1 MERFLQVLFKLEER
15 KTKVKTEV
23 VAGIVTFMT
32 MAYIIVVNP
41 AILAAAGIPRG
52 PSMVATILAA
62 FFGTLIM
69 GIYAKRPFAMAPYMG
84 ENAFIAFTVVNF
96 SGIVGR
102 QLWEQS
108 SLGECFSLF

>member
-1 MERFLQVLFKLEER
+1 MKRFLQVFFKLEEQ
-15 KTKVKTEV
+15 KTNVKTEV

-84 ENAFIAFTVVNF
+84 ENAFIAFTVVN
-96 SGIVGR
+96 V
-102 QLWEQS
+102 
-108 SLGECFSLF
+108 LGYSWQTALGAVFIG